1 MRPELPKYKNLI
13 KTLQG
18 KKNNSNNNYRAIAVM
33 NIIGKMFKSNP
44 MIYKN
49 NCTSETNGIILYA
62 RVVQNSKTN

>member
-49 NCTSETNGIILYA
+49 QISYDI
-62 RVVQNSKTN
+62 

>member
-1 MRPELPKYKNLI
+1 MIY
-13 KTLQG
+13 
-18 KKNNSNNNYRAIAVM
+18 S
-33 NIIGKMFKSNP
+33 KSNP